1 MNTSIIGKPINRFD
15 SLDKVT
21 GKALFPGDINLPN
34 QAYLKVIFA
43 EVPHAIIKK
52 LNTSKAEQVNGII
65 AILTAKDVPNNEY
78 GLIYPDQPVLCGPG
92 SDKPFSDR
100 VRFVGDQIA
109 VIIGETEEDCENAA
123 NLLEVEFEH
132 LPVISNL
139 EAAIDKDAF
148 RLHPGKESNVFC
160 NYHIRHGNT
169 EEGFKQADIIVEGTY
184 ITPVQEHAY
193 LQPEAGL
200 GYIDDEGRITVVVAG
215 QWAHKDQEQIAHAL
229 NLLQE
234 KVRVIYPAIGGAFG
248 GREDM
253 SVQIVLGL
261 AAQKLQQL
269 GINRP
274 VKTVWSRRES
284 IIGHHKRHL
293 YKIKSRWGAT
303 LDGKITAIE
312 ADIATDGGAY
322 MYTSTK
328 VMGNATLMVTG
339 PYYVP
344 NVKIDSRAVYTNNI
358 PGGAFRGFG
367 GPQGCFAAEMQMNK
381 LAEALSIDPVEL
393 RLRNTIHD
401 GQIFSTGTP
410 LPKGISIDKA
420 IEECALS
427 AGWKKD
433 GGKWSLAR
441 LHEKKENDQFVRG
454 IGFTCG
460 FKNVGFSFGAP
471 ESSWASVKLFGTEDI
486 ERVELRHAGADVGQG
501 AHSAFVQIAAD
512 ALGVPLEKI
521 ELIASDTAETGNSGS
536 SSASRMT
543 FMAGNAILGAAS
555 EAKKKWQTEER
566 PAEGVFTYL
575 PPKTSPYDPETGVCM
590 PNFAYGYVAEAIE
603 VEINKK
609 SGKVTIKKV
618 TCADDVGK
626 AINPAQVLGQIE
638 GAIVQASGYAVLEN
652 FIQDNGYVKTD
663 SLATYLIP
671 TIMDIPEETSIK
683 ILEIADS
690 IGPAGARGMG
700 EMPYLPFAPAVCAA
714 VHDATGVWFDAF
726 PLTEERILKGLSAL
740 KSKK

>member
-52 LNTSKAEQVNGII
+52 LDTSKAEQANGII

-123 NLLEVEFEH
+123 NLLEFEFEH

-139 EAAIDKDAF
+139 ETATDKDAF
-148 RLHPGKESNVFC
+148 RLHPDKESNVFC

-169 EEGFKQADIIVEGTY
+169 EEGFKQADIIIEGTY
-184 ITPVQEHAY
+184 VTPVQEHAY

-200 GYIDDEGRITVVVAG
+200 GYIDDEGRITVVIAG
-215 QWAHKDQEQIAHAL
+215 QWAHEDREQIAHAL
-229 NLLQE
+229 NLPQE

-293 YKIKSRWGAT
+293 YKIQSRWGAT

-344 NVKIDSRAVYTNNI
+344 NVKIDSKAVYTNNI

-433 GGKWSLAR
+433 GDKWSHAR
-441 LHEKKENDQFVRG
+441 LLENKENDQFVRG

-512 ALGVPLEKI
+512 ALGVPLEKVD
-521 ELIASDTAETGNSGS
+521 LIASDTAETGNSGS

-543 FMAGNAILGAAS
+543 FMAGNAILSAVS

-566 PAEGVFTYL
+566 PAEGVFTYI

-638 GAIVQASGYAVLEN
+638 GAIVQASGYAILEN

-663 SLATYLIP
+663 SLSTYLIP

-683 ILEIADS
+683 ILEIADPL
-690 IGPAGARGMG
+690 GPAGARGMG

-714 VHDATGVWFDAF
+714 VHDATGVWYDAF
-726 PLTEERILKGLSAL
+726 PLTEERILKGLNAL
-740 KSKK
+740 KIKK

>member
-229 NLLQE
+229 NLPQE